1 MRRIWLSRCFAIG
14 GVAVLAFVVACRA
27 TPAPTDVPSD
37 QFIPRDSVVPSVVN
51 EYFYYRRLAI
61 VARNPEILWSRYPE
75 LRVGEDLSKGINT
88 EGWLASRADVS
99 RALADI
105 MYDLDRYERMRILSS
120 SADSTV
126 VRVHG
131 LEQYIRRTSP
141 TAAGEFI
148 IDLHLQRSGDRWTVV
163 LTDETTLAEFHS
175 AR

>member
-1 MRRIWLSRCFAIG
+1 MAQSLLRDRSPG
-14 GVAVLAFVVACRA
+14 GARFVVACRA
-27 TPAPTDVPSD
+27 TPVPTDVPSD

-51 EYFYYRRLAI
+51 EYFHYRKLAI
-61 VARNPEILWSRYPE
+61 VARNPEILWSHYPE
-75 LRVGEDLSKGINT
+75 LRAGEDLSKGINT
-88 EGWLASRADVS
+88 EGWLASRAVVS

-105 MYDLDRYERMRILSS
+105 MYDLDRYERMRIISS

-131 LEQYIRRTSP
+131 LEQYIQTDFSNG
-141 TAAGEFI
+141 TAGEFI